1 MQGVG
6 DIRHRNAD
14 TRAIRCKENQIKTTT
29 WFLDNHNDTRSV
41 VKAFKY
47 YCSNKN

>member
-6 DIRHRNAD
+6 DIRHRHQGYQLQ
-14 TRAIRCKENQIKTTT
+14 RKPNQT
-29 WFLDNHNDTRSV
+29 WLLDNHNDTRSA